1 METTTIYLS
10 DMEVDIPAVETTYN
24 TEMSVANSYLSEI
37 AETTTNTSYTVTLLL
52 IFILVAIC
60 FVAGLSMARALRR

>member
-37 AETTTNTSYTVTLLL
+37 KETNGNLQTQGLFFLVLMG
-52 IFILVAIC
+52 ILV
-60 FVAGLSMARALRR
+60 GLIGVNVWRGR